1 MKFKHFSIEEREKL
15 QLMHWE
21 RSSIRKMA
29 GELGRSPSSVSRELR
44 RNFPPERKV
53 YTSRMAH

>member
-15 QLMHWE
+15 QLMHWG